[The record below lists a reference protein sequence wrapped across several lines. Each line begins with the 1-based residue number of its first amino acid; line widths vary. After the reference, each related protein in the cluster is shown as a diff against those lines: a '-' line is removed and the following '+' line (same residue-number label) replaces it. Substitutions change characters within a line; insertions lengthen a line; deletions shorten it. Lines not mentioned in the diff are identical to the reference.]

1 MSRTNLEVDFICNL
15 GNKRYYIQSA
25 YNLHNEDKIKQ
36 EENSLRHIGD
46 SYKKIIITHED
57 IHLRRTESGI
67 TYMNIYDFLLTPNSL
82 EM

>member
-25 YNLHNEDKIKQ
+25 YNLHNEDTIKQ
-36 EENSLRHIGD
+36 EENSLRQIGD

-67 TYMNIYDFLLTPNSL
+67 TYMNIYDFLLIPNSL